1 MRKILIVEDDI
12 LIAEIERDYL
22 EIEDFEVTI
31 CQDGQEGLKLA
42 LDNEYD
48 LI

>member
-1 MRKILIVEDDI
+1 MRNILIVEDDI

-31 CQDGQEGLKLA
+31 
-42 LDNEYD
+42 
-48 LI
+48 